1 MTRSALVSR
10 QASLIV
16 VCAAVAGVAAWAV
29 TVSLPRPFCAVA
41 GVSVVAQEKDLAP
54 WGREAALRRRALV
67 ALVPDLSL
75 AEGVIS
81 RFGDNLPLALR
92 TPEALLACIQ
102 ADDSAGDLLRI
113 HARTGDAA
121 LSARLADAWAR
132 AYVEKTNATQAFCA
146 DVESRRR
153 VEASYA
159 KACDRLRASEAAI
172 AAHDASSRVAELR
185 ARRDR
190 TQALLSRLALQRA
203 ELVRDVW
210 ARVHRE
216 RMKRIE
222 REVCGAPAA
231 TPAPTTKETGLL
243 EEIRDVLANL
253 GVRKG
258 SETPHVVPIAQPKV
272 LRKDGVTGLAAS
284 GGLSTLKTADADLA
298 ALEREDAARWEPL
311 CARMSVD
318 VEALSGRLSVLDAE
332 RRRLGEEQC
341 AASKECHT
349 LLFHLLARQLDEA
362 TRAPLVRFVLS
373 AVPPARSE
381 GPDPRSASA
390 VAAVLAAFVAWGLR
404 PRRALDPSPTPRVFD
419 VLR

>member
-1 MTRSALVSR
+1 MTRSALVLR

-16 VCAAVAGVAAWAV
+16 ACAAVAGVAAWAV

-41 GVSVVAQEKDLAP
+41 GVSVVAQANDVAP

-67 ALVPDLSL
+67 ALVPDLSIADSVL
-75 AEGVIS
+75 A
-81 RFGDNLPLALR
+81 RFGENLPLALR

-146 DVESRRR
+146 DAESRRR

-159 KACDRLRASEAAI
+159 KACERLRVAEAAV
-172 AAHDASSRVAELR
+172 AAHEASSRTAELR
-185 ARRDR
+185 ARLDR
-190 TQALLSRLALQRA
+190 AQALLSRVALQRA

-216 RMKRIE
+216 RMKRVE
-222 REVCGAPAA
+222 RDVCGAPAA
-231 TPAPTTKETGLL
+231 KPAPPATERGLI
-243 EEIRDVLANL
+243 EEIRGVLANL
-253 GVRKG
+253 GVRKD
-258 SETPHVVPIAQPKV
+258 SETPHVVPIAQPRV
-272 LRKDGVTGLAAS
+272 LRKDDAAGLAAS
-284 GGLSTLKTADADLA
+284 GGLSALKATDADLST
-298 ALEREDAARWEPL
+298 LEREDAARWEPL
-311 CARMSVD
+311 CARMSGD

-332 RRRLGEEQC
+332 RKRLGEEQS

-373 AVPPARSE
+373 AVPPVRSE

-390 VAAVLAAFVAWGLR
+390 VAAGLAALVAWGLR
-404 PRRALDPSPTPRVFD
+404 PRRTLDPPATPRVFD
-419 VLR
+419 VLP